1 MWFAAMNK
9 SQLSIR
15 RNLLAG
21 IAIALLL
28 VGGVGVWSATTEI
41 SGAVIA
47 SGVVVVDSNLRKVQH
62 PTGGVIGEIL
72 GRDGDRVKAGDI
84 LVRLDATVLRSNLA
98 IVVKALNELRAR
110 KARLEAERDKG
121 ERIEFPVELNGH
133 ESHTEIGRITASER
147 TLFEL
152 RQVARAGQKSQ
163 LRERIAQLK
172 QEVEGL
178 EAQSAAKE
186 QEIALIQRELIGARD
201 LWDKNLYPITRLI
214 LLERE
219 ATRVGGER
227 AQLVAASAQAR
238 GKIAETELQ
247 IGQIDREL
255 VSEVA
260 KELREIDAKIGEY
273 LERKIAAEDQ
283 VMRIDIRAPIDGVV
297 HQSTAHTVGGVI
309 AQGGD
314 AIMLVV
320 PDSDPLTVE
329 AKVAPYEID
338 QLYVGQP
345 ARVRFLAFNQRT
357 TPDIKGSV
365 SRIAADA
372 MIDQRTGA
380 TYYIVR
386 IALDAVEVAR
396 VGEVKLVPGMPAD
409 VFVNTGDRT
418 VITYLLKPL
427 TDQFA
432 KALRER

>member
-1 MWFAAMNK
+1 MNE

-15 RNLLAG
+15 RNLWAG
-21 IAIALLL
+21 ITIALLL
-28 VGGVGVWSATTEI
+28 VAGVGVWSATTNI

-47 SGVVVVDSNLRKVQH
+47 SGVVVVESNLRKVQH

-98 IVVKALNELRAR
+98 IVAKALNELRAR
-110 KARLEAERDKG
+110 KARLEAERDKA
-121 ERIEFPVELNGH
+121 ERIEFPEELSGQG
-133 ESHTEIGRITASER
+133 SHTEIGRIVTSER
-147 TLFEL
+147 RLFEL
-152 RQVARAGQKSQ
+152 RNAARTGQKSQ

-186 QEIALIQRELIGARD
+186 HEIVLIQRELIGARE

-227 AQLVAASAQAR
+227 AQLVAAGAQAR
-238 GKIAETELQ
+238 GRISETELQ

-273 LERKIAAEDQ
+273 LERKVAAEDQ

-314 AIMLVV
+314 PIMLVV
-320 PDSDPLTVE
+320 PDVDPLTVE
-329 AKVAPYEID
+329 AKVAPHEID

-345 ARVRFLAFNQRT
+345 AWVRFLAFNQRT
-357 TPDIKGSV
+357 TPEIKGSV

-372 MIDQRTGA
+372 TVEQRTGA
-380 TYYIVR
+380 AYYIIR
-386 IALDAVEVAR
+386 IALDSEQVAR
-396 VGEVKLVPGMPAD
+396 IGEVKLVPGMPAD

-427 TDQFA
+427 TDQFS
-432 KALRER
+432 KAFRER